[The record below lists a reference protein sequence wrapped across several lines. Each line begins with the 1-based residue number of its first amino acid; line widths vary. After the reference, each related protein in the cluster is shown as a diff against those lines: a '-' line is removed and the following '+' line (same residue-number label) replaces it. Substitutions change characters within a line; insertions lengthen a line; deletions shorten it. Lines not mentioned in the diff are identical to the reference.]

1 MVVKREIVRLS
12 LTVYEKHY
20 TLPSKLIRGKR
31 NHYWH
36 RIGNL
41 FVMEKKTQLNSTDKL
56 LKAILSD
63 DLRKFRA
70 KQQKVFVVSKAS

>member
-1 MVVKREIVRLS
+1 
-12 LTVYEKHY
+12 
-20 TLPSKLIRGKR
+20 
-31 NHYWH
+31 
-36 RIGNL
+36 
-41 FVMEKKTQLNSTDKL
+41 MEKKTQLSSTDKL